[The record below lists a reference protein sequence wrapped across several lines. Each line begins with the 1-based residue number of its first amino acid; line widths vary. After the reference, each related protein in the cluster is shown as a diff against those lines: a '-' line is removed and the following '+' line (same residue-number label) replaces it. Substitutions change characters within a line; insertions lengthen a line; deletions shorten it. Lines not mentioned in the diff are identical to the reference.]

1 MIILAF
7 VLSFA
12 ASGFALWQAS
22 RSVCDQRTANIALG
36 LLPTIIAGVIYFG
49 FSPVEK
55 VIALGL
61 VFMGGIAMA
70 GARGWQRLIP
80 LYQVGFGLWIML
92 GIPVV

>member
-1 MIILAF
+1 MIALAF
-7 VLSFA
+7 ALSFA
-12 ASGFALWQAS
+12 ASAFALRQAS

-36 LLPTIIAGVIYFG
+36 VLPAIIAGVIYFG

-61 VFMGGIAMA
+61 VFMGGIAVA

-80 LYQVGFGLWIML
+80 FYQIGFGIWVML
-92 GIPVV
+92 GFPGV